1 MKILDKNNTVVTE
14 AKTTVLNHS
23 TEEEIIELLNLRRA
37 LNVLVDLLDTE
48 DTFHPNIK
56 IGLGRIEVA
65 IWTAQTGEFTV
76 VVTADEAGIKKGNL
90 ELAIEKEYRQTVLDI
105 IKKKQA
111 KNEYINVEL
120 LPL

>member
-1 MKILDKNNTVVTE
+1 MKILDKNAVVVE

-37 LNVLVDLLDTE
+37 LNVLVDLQDTE

-56 IGLGRIEVA
+56 IGLGRIEVD

-76 VVTADEAGIKKGNL
+76 VVTADEAVIKKGNL
-90 ELAIEKEYRQTVLDI
+90 ELAIEKEYRQTVLNI

-111 KNEYINVEL
+111 KNEYISVEL